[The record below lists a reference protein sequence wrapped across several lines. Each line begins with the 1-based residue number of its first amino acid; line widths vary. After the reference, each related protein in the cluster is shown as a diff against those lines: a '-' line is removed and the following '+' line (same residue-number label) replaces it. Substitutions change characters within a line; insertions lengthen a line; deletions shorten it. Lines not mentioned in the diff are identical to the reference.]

1 MADLESKVAEEEFS
15 PRGDLELYL
24 SAALALL
31 LGLMYTAFGLANLF
45 GQLLGPKG
53 KIFIF
58 EMDEV
63 MGGLLGIPN
72 YSKLEAILLF
82 LGAVGA
88 FLCWSSQATVSFVA
102 ILGLLVG
109 TVYMAICLSY
119 GINANQPLPPF
130 LVPLTLNLALLVW
143 RCVSF
148 LHPSYQ
154 VAVIVCG
161 VVGLV
166 LTLLSHLLMRS
177 RRGRVV
183 AKVVTLKK
191 LQKYEAQM
199 KANNEP
205 VVWVK
210 GKAAPEGFEEADID
224 LE

>member
-1 MADLESKVAEEEFS
+1 
-15 PRGDLELYL
+15 
-24 SAALALL
+24 
-31 LGLMYTAFGLANLF
+31 
-45 GQLLGPKG
+45 
-53 KIFIF
+53 
-58 EMDEV
+58 
-63 MGGLLGIPN
+63 
-72 YSKLEAILLF
+72 
-82 LGAVGA
+82 
-88 FLCWSSQATVSFVA
+88 
-102 ILGLLVG
+102 
-109 TVYMAICLSY
+109 MAICLSY

-183 AKVVTLKK
+183 AKMVTLKK

-199 KANNEP
+199 KANNKP

-224 LE
+224 IE